1 MTILITGA
9 NRGIGLELV
18 THYLAA
24 GETIIPTTRRDIPT
38 GLEDRVE
45 WHQLDVTQQSDFERL
60 NQALDGRAVDLLIC
74 NAGVYLDKGQ
84 SLADGYPPEYWAD
97 TFAANVMGPFLSV
110 QNLLPNLQAAK
121 AARIAVIASRMGSNT
136 AATGGAYIYRAS
148 KAAAINLVTN
158 LALDL
163 AHLNI
168 AVGAYH
174 PGWVTTDMGGQG
186 ADIDPQTSAAGLIE
200 QIAALNLENSGCFQ
214 SYDGTPLPY

>member
-1 MTILITGA
+1 MTILIIGA

-24 GETIIPTTRRDIPT
+24 GETIIATTRRDIPK
-38 GLEDRVE
+38 GFEDRVE

-60 NQALDGRAVDLLIC
+60 NKALDGRAVDLLIC

-121 AARIAVIASRMGSNT
+121 AARIAVIASKMGSNIV
-136 AATGGAYIYRAS
+136 ATGGAYIYRAS

-214 SYDGTPLPY
+214 SYDGTPLPF